1 MNFNMIKFGGSV
13 ITSET
18 CEGFFNEKNTY
29 RLAKELLPHSRGCT
43 LIHGTGLI
51 GKPPAIRYGYL
62 NDGII
67 PKSRSLLA
75 LKIRN
80 ELRQL
85 NQRVVKTLLS
95 ASIPVIPF
103 DNVHYFD
110 ESMSGLQYEGLR
122 RSLIQTIE
130 NGFVPIFYGD
140 LMPRSDGSFRVFSS
154 DSIALILA
162 KTLKPDKAIFL
173 SDVKGVYS
181 NQSYRSDDC
190 KKKILTTLNAGNFNR
205 IHKYPKDDKDVSGG
219 MLKKAT
225 CALEI
230 SLYCK
235 NCFIASGLNSGVL
248 SKLLGGESVISTR
261 VTRPREPR

>member
-1 MNFNMIKFGGSV
+1 MIKFGGSV

-29 RLAKELLPHSRGCT
+29 RLAKELFPHSRGCT

-51 GKPPAIRYGYL
+51 GKPPAIQYRYL

-67 PKSRSLLA
+67 PKSQSLLA

-95 ASIPVIPF
+95 ASIPVLPF
-103 DNVHYFD
+103 DNAHYFD
-110 ESMSGLQYEGLR
+110 ESMSGLQYEDLR
-122 RSLIQTIE
+122 RGLIQTIE
-130 NGFVPIFYGD
+130 NAFVPIFYGD
-140 LMPRSDGSFRVFSS
+140 LMPRSDGSFRVLSS
-154 DSIALILA
+154 DTIALILA

-173 SDVKGVYS
+173 SDVNGVYS
-181 NQSYRSDDC
+181 NQSDRSDNPE
-190 KKKILTTLNAGNFNR
+190 KKVLTTLNANNFNTVY
-205 IHKYPKDDKDVSGG
+205 KSPKDDKDVSGG
-219 MLKKAT
+219 MLRKAT

-230 SLYCK
+230 SIYCK
-235 NCFIASGLNSGVL
+235 QCFIASGLNSGVL
-248 SKLLGGESVISTR
+248 SKLLRGESVISTR
-261 VTRPREPR
+261 VITIK